1 MHMEKRMPRIPP
13 NLFGA
18 AFGLAGLG
26 EAWQTAAR
34 TAGSPVAVAAA
45 IDVLAAAVWVILA
58 AGYLRGGSRQVM
70 ADLRDPVAAP
80 FVPLALIAGMLLGA
94 ELCPY
99 AAGPGQV
106 IVAFCL
112 TGTVLLGGWLTGQW
126 IAADLDLA
134 AFHPGYL
141 LPTVAGGFVG
151 AAASVQAG
159 FPAAVARAAFG
170 IGLTSWLLVGPA
182 LLGRLFFRPM
192 LAGALVPTLAIVLAP
207 PAVGGIAYLA
217 LGGPGIGT
225 EVLGGCTVLMAL
237 AQVRLIPLYLHLR
250 FGPGFWAFTFSYA
263 ATASY
268 ALDWLARERPPGH
281 ETYAV
286 AVLVAITGFIA
297 AIAVR
302 SLITLA
308 RGQFL
313 PAGPGLRSPQREDL
327 TVASSP

>member
-1 MHMEKRMPRIPP
+1 MNLERRIPRIPP

-34 TAGSPVAVAAA
+34 TAGSPPAVADA
-45 IDVLAAAVWVILA
+45 IDMLAAVVWAILV
-58 AGYLRGGSRQVM
+58 AGYLRAGPRQVM
-70 ADLRDPVAAP
+70 ADLRDPAGAP
-80 FVPLALIAGMLLGA
+80 FVPLALVTGMLLGA
-94 ELCPY
+94 ALRPY

-106 IVAFCL
+106 TVAVCL
-112 TGTVLLGGWLTGQW
+112 AGTVLLGGWLTGQW
-126 IAADLDLA
+126 IATDLDLA

-159 FPAAVARAAFG
+159 FPVAVGRAAFG
-170 IGLTSWLLVGPA
+170 IGLISWLLVGPA

-192 LAGALVPTLAIVLAP
+192 LAPALVPTLAIVLAP

-217 LGGPGIGT
+217 LGGPDTGT
-225 EVLGGCTVLMAL
+225 EILGAYTVVMAL
-237 AQVRLIPLYLHLR
+237 AQVRLVPLYLQLR
-250 FGPGFWAFTFSYA
+250 FSPGFWAFTFSYA

-281 ETYAV
+281 EAYA
-286 AVLVAITGFIA
+286 AAILVAITGFIA

-302 SLITLA
+302 SLIALA
-308 RGQFL
+308 RRQYL
-313 PAGPGLRSPQREDL
+313 PAGQTVPG
-327 TVASSP
+327 